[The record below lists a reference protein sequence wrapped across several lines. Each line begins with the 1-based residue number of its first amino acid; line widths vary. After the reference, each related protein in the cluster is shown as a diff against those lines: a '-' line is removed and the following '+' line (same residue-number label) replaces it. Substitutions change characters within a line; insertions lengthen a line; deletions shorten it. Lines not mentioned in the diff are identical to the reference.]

1 MEIKKG
7 IKQEGVGAKEQEW
20 GWMTLHRK
28 TVPKVTSRRAARVAR
43 AELPPALCGVPLGP
57 LSGHPVVL
65 RPVGHVL
72 CGDAAD
78 QRVSCKGSRGRSV
91 GPALGPPEPGTRGV
105 GARAERLVTC
115 PAGGGEP
122 PWVPLPGTGHLPCSC
137 QKLPEPLEGWGRA
150 QPRAAPLLKGFSPAS
165 PPSVS
170 WPMGLAFP
178 DGSMHL
184 EYFSVPASL

>member
-28 TVPKVTSRRAARVAR
+28 TVPKVTSRRAARTAR

-78 QRVSCKGSRGRSV
+78 QRVS
-91 GPALGPPEPGTRGV
+91 GV
-105 GARAERLVTC
+105 AVCQEGADGQEHFRD
-115 PAGGGEP
+115 GE
-122 PWVPLPGTGHLPCSC
+122 
-137 QKLPEPLEGWGRA
+137 GRA
-150 QPRAAPLLKGFSPAS
+150 PVVLQDVQADHALAVDVTVIDSGAEGDLGGFKRI
-165 PPSVS
+165 VR
-170 WPMGLAFP
+170 
-178 DGSMHL
+178 
-184 EYFSVPASL
+184 